1 MDIELI
7 MEILIIGESAVGK
20 SNLLLRYIEDRFDE
34 GILPTIGCDYLKTQ
48 RIIRD
53 KKFLVKFW
61 DTAGQEKFRSLSRS
75 YYEKAHAV
83 ILVYDV
89 TNKNTLTKLSFWL
102 SEIKNNCKRDVM
114 ILLIGNKN
122 DLLEDRQV
130 NEKEGL
136 NWARENGMLFMETS
150 AKTNDNNRVNI
161 AFNDLLDEIARV
173 IIQKEKENFNRETL
187 LIRSQI
193 QQLNKPLSL
202 PEKTNSKK
210 CC

>member
-1 MDIELI
+1 M
-7 MEILIIGESAVGK
+7 S
-20 SNLLLRYIEDRFDE
+20 
-34 GILPTIGCDYLKTQ
+34 
-48 RIIRD
+48 
-53 KKFLVKFW
+53 
-61 DTAGQEKFRSLSRS
+61 
-75 YYEKAHAV
+75 
-83 ILVYDV
+83 DV

-130 NEKEGL
+130 NEEEGL

-150 AKTNDNNRVNI
+150 AKTNDKNKVNI

-173 IIQKEKENFNRETL
+173 MIQKEKENFNRETL